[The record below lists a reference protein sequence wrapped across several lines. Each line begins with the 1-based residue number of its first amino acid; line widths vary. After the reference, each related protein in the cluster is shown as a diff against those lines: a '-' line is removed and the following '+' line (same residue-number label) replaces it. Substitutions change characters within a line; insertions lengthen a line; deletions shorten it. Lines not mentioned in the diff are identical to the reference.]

1 MKRVVVKRPGGIERL
16 VIEEGEDAF
25 PSPGEVCVEVRGVGV
40 NFADLVVRLGL
51 YRSAKELV
59 GWPITPG
66 FELSGTVAAVGADV
80 RGFRTGDRVIGL
92 TRFGGYT
99 TRICLP
105 ELQVVRVPDNVDLLA
120 MGGFPV
126 AFITAWYALHE
137 LCKLR
142 RGNVVLVH
150 SAAGGVGSALVM
162 LAKRAGCRVIGVVG
176 SEHKLSAAR
185 EAGADVVVDA
195 SREDVWQAVERES
208 PQGYHVVLDANGGVT
223 LKHSYA
229 HVRPGGR
236 LVIYGFHT
244 LLRRGRDRLGLWQ
257 ALIGLLRTPR
267 FDPMKMIDHN
277 RSVHAFNLSYMFAET
292 AIFQE
297 AIAELFGALERGE
310 IRPLPFT
317 AVPFAEVQ
325 EAHRLLHS
333 GETTGKVVLEV

>member
-16 VIEEGEDAF
+16 VIEECENQI
-25 PSPGEVCVEVRGVGV
+25 PTSGEVCVEVRGVGV

-51 YRSAKELV
+51 YRSAKEFV

-66 FELSGTVAAVGADV
+66 FEVSGTVVAIGPGV
-80 RGFRTGDRVIGL
+80 RGFRAGDRVVGL

-105 ELQVVRVPDNVDLLA
+105 EVQVVRVPDNVDLLA

-137 LCKLR
+137 LSRLR
-142 RGNVVLVH
+142 PGYRVLVH

-162 LAKRAGCRVIGVVG
+162 LAKRAGCRVVGVV
-176 SEHKLSAAR
+176 SSDRKVSAAR
-185 EAGADVVVDA
+185 DAGADVVIDA
-195 SREDVWQAVERES
+195 SGESPWRAVERES
-208 PQGYHVVLDANGGVT
+208 PEGYHVVLDANGGET
-223 LKHSYA
+223 LRHSYR
-229 HVRPGGR
+229 HVRAGGR

-244 LLRRGRDRLGLWQ
+244 LLRRGRDRLGIWR
-257 ALIGLLRTPR
+257 ALMGLLRTPR

-292 AIFQE
+292 ALFQE
-297 AIAELFGALERGE
+297 AVGELFGALERGE
-310 IRPLPFT
+310 LRPLPFT
-317 AVPFAEVQ
+317 AVPFDQVQ

-333 GETTGKVVLEV
+333 GATTGKLVLEV

>member
-1 MKRVVVKRPGGIERL
+1 MKRVLVKRPGGIERL
-16 VIEEGEDAF
+16 VIEEVANQN
-25 PSPGEVCVEVRGVGV
+25 PTPGEVCVEVRGVGV

-51 YRSAKELV
+51 YRSAKEFV

-66 FELSGTVAAVGADV
+66 FEISGTVAEVGADV
-80 RGFRTGDRVIGL
+80 RGFEKGDRVIGL
-92 TRFGGYT
+92 TRFGGYA

-126 AFITAWYALHE
+126 AFITAWYALYE

-142 RGNVVLVH
+142 PGNRVLVH

-162 LAKRAGCRVIGVVG
+162 LAKRAGCHVVGVVS
-176 SEHKLSAAR
+176 SERKLTAAR
-185 EAGADVVVDA
+185 EAGADVVIDA
-195 SREDVWQAVERES
+195 GHEDLWRAAERES
-208 PQGYHVVLDANGGVT
+208 PGGYHVVLDANGGDT
-223 LKHSYA
+223 LRRSYE

-244 LLRRGRDRLGLWQ
+244 LLRRGRDRLGLFR

-267 FDPMKMIDHN
+267 FNPLKMIDHN
-277 RSVHAFNLSYMFAET
+277 RSVHAFNLSYMFEEA
-292 AIFQE
+292 ALFRE
-297 AIAELFGALERGE
+297 AIADLFGALERGE
-310 IRPLPFT
+310 IRPLPFI
-317 AVPFAEVQ
+317 AVPFTEVQ

-333 GETTGKVVLEV
+333 GETTGKVVLAV